1 MTNICRIKAC
11 EVIMWEYICI
21 GFINFKFKDKNLT
34 VFKNLFLQ
42 KSIKKSD
49 KVFLKLSF
57 KIKLVQ
63 KWITHLW
70 N

>member
-11 EVIMWEYICI
+11 EVIMWEYFCI
-21 GFINFKFKDKNLT
+21 GFINFKLKDKNLT

-49 KVFLKLSF
+49 KTFLKLSF

>member
-1 MTNICRIKAC
+1 MTKICRTKAC
-11 EVIMWEYICI
+11 EVIMWEYFFF
-21 GFINFKFKDKNLT
+21 GFINFMLKDKNLT

>member
-11 EVIMWEYICI
+11 EVIMWEYFCI

-49 KVFLKLSF
+49 KVFLKL
-57 KIKLVQ
+57 
-63 KWITHLW
+63 
-70 N
+70 

>member
-1 MTNICRIKAC
+1 
-11 EVIMWEYICI
+11 MWEYFCI

>member
-11 EVIMWEYICI
+11 EAIIWEYFCI
-21 GFINFKFKDKNLT
+21 GFINFKLKDKNLT

-49 KVFLKLSF
+49 KAFLKLSF